1 MQPDERNRLRHMLE
15 AAQEALE
22 FTAGKSRD
30 DLDHDRQLVLAL
42 LKCIEIIGEAAVH
55 VSSPSRKRM
64 PEIPWQNIID
74 MRNVLIHVYHDVD
87 VNIVWDTITEDL
99 PPLVEQ
105 LKKIVPPQHSSN

>member
-1 MQPDERNRLRHMLE
+1 MPPDERNRLRHMLE

-55 VSSPSRKRM
+55 VSSQSKN
-64 PEIPWQNIID
+64 EWQK
-74 MRNVLIHVYHDVD
+74 YHGR
-87 VNIVWDTITEDL
+87 T
-99 PPLVEQ
+99 
-105 LKKIVPPQHSSN
+105 SSTCATS